1 MKAKA
6 MDKLVRHLNTYF
18 EQDDCMVSHPVVDNG
33 FHVDIL
39 VYKPNEKYP
48 FWKLVS
54 MGASD
59 YKMPKIDNTLGLYNE
74 YMMFVD
80 PDVDLEDKQILAWY
94 HNMLSMIASYPYFT
108 HTHVTYSHSLE
119 WAQEDPGEEMIGA
132 FIEFPQ
138 TPVCFVVNWACSRR
152 SPACRLS
159 CLIGQSLTKEWR
171 SALRPSATICILRMA
186 ARHIFFRN
194 GTEAKSFNVGFFP
207 WRIAQYL
214 A

>member
-1 MKAKA
+1 MKTKA

-33 FHVDIL
+33 FHIDIL

-138 TPVCFVVNWACSRR
+138 IIEDTGVLRCKLGLFKTVTCLQVVLLNRAELDKRMEIGPQAFSDYLYPEDGGKAHFLSERHR
-152 SPACRLS
+152 SE
-159 CLIGQSLTKEWR
+159 K
-171 SALRPSATICILRMA
+171 
-186 ARHIFFRN
+186 F
-194 GTEAKSFNVGFFP
+194 
-207 WRIAQYL
+207 
-214 A
+214 

>member
-1 MKAKA
+1 
-6 MDKLVRHLNTYF
+6 MDQLVRHLNTYF

-138 TPVCFVVNWACSRR
+138 IIEDTGLLRCKLGLFKTVTCLQVVLLNRAELDKRMEIGPQAFSDYLYPEDGGKAHFLSERHR
-152 SPACRLS
+152 SE
-159 CLIGQSLTKEWR
+159 K
-171 SALRPSATICILRMA
+171 
-186 ARHIFFRN
+186 F
-194 GTEAKSFNVGFFP
+194 
-207 WRIAQYL
+207 
-214 A
+214 

>member
-1 MKAKA
+1 MKTKA

-80 PDVDLEDKQILAWY
+80 PDVDLEDKQILTWY

-138 TPVCFVVNWACSRR
+138 IIEDTGLLRCKLGLFKTVTCLQVVLLNRAELDKRMEIGPQAFSDYLYPEDGGKAHFLSERHR
-152 SPACRLS
+152 SE
-159 CLIGQSLTKEWR
+159 K
-171 SALRPSATICILRMA
+171 
-186 ARHIFFRN
+186 F
-194 GTEAKSFNVGFFP
+194 
-207 WRIAQYL
+207 
-214 A
+214 

>member
-59 YKMPKIDNTLGLYNE
+59 YKIPKIDNTLGLYNE

-138 TPVCFVVNWACSRR
+138 IIEDTGLLRCKLGLFKTVICLQVVLLNRAELDKRMEIGPQAFSDYLYPEDGGKAHFLSERHR
-152 SPACRLS
+152 SE
-159 CLIGQSLTKEWR
+159 K
-171 SALRPSATICILRMA
+171 
-186 ARHIFFRN
+186 F
-194 GTEAKSFNVGFFP
+194 
-207 WRIAQYL
+207 
-214 A
+214 

>member
-1 MKAKA
+1 MKVKA

-138 TPVCFVVNWACSRR
+138 IIEDTGLLRCKLGLFKTVTCLQVVLLNRAELDKRMEIGPQAFSDYLYPEDGGKAHFLSERHR
-152 SPACRLS
+152 SE
-159 CLIGQSLTKEWR
+159 K
-171 SALRPSATICILRMA
+171 
-186 ARHIFFRN
+186 F
-194 GTEAKSFNVGFFP
+194 
-207 WRIAQYL
+207 
-214 A
+214 

>member
-138 TPVCFVVNWACSRR
+138 IIEDTGLLRCKLGLFKTVTCLQVVLLNRAELDKRMEIGPQAFSDYLYPEDGGKAHFLSERHR
-152 SPACRLS
+152 SE
-159 CLIGQSLTKEWR
+159 K
-171 SALRPSATICILRMA
+171 
-186 ARHIFFRN
+186 F
-194 GTEAKSFNVGFFP
+194 
-207 WRIAQYL
+207 
-214 A
+214 

>member
-138 TPVCFVVNWACSRR
+138 IIEDTGLLRCKLGLFKTVICLQVVLLNRAELDKRMEIGPQAFSDYLYPEDGGKAHFLSERHR
-152 SPACRLS
+152 SE
-159 CLIGQSLTKEWR
+159 K
-171 SALRPSATICILRMA
+171 
-186 ARHIFFRN
+186 F
-194 GTEAKSFNVGFFP
+194 
-207 WRIAQYL
+207 
-214 A
+214 